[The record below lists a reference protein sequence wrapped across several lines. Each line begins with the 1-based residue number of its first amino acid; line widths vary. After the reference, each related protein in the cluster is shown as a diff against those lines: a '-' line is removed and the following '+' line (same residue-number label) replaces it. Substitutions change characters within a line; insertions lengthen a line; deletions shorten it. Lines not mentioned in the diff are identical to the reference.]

1 VPLKITLKPGERVLL
16 GGVLLTNGPHA
27 SSFTVENEVPILR
40 AKDLM
45 SERAADTVCK
55 KIYYSIQ
62 AMYFDRPNLAEHH
75 KTYWHLVRRLSAAVP
90 SALPLLDET
99 SALILDERYYQA
111 LKAARKLI
119 AYEAEL
125 TTASARPSSLPTSS

>member
-1 VPLKITLKPGERVLL
+1 MPLKITLKPGEKVLL

-55 KIYYSIQ
+55 RIYYTIQ

-75 KTYWHLVRRLSAAVP
+75 KSYWHLVRRLSSAAP
-90 SALPLLDET
+90 SALPLVEEISD
-99 SALILDERYYQA
+99 LILDERYYQA

-125 TTASARPSSLPTSS
+125 TAGSARSASPSTSS